1 MKTNHLTLAERHI
14 ITQSHPHFQECQALC
29 QLSRNLYNATLYAQR
44 QSFFK
49 GDFQNYYEVNRQFTH
64 QNQVDYRALPAKVA
78 KQTQLMVQQA
88 FTSFFALSRARK
100 QGTYDRPVRLPR
112 YLKAG
117 QGYPL
122 LYEKGA
128 LSFKESGFI
137 KLSKTT
143 LRIPTKLTKEQV
155 SNVRLT
161 PKGNHVV
168 IEVLYRVPQPV
179 LSQPDFKRVAFVD
192 PGMNHLMT
200 VTSNVFHPLLYNG
213 RLAKAINQGYNKE
226 RARLQSQLPVIEVDG
241 LKTQVKTSRKIQNL
255 TMRRNFRIHDLFH
268 KITTHLV
275 NHLVEHKV
283 DTLLFGHNL
292 GQKQD
297 IKLGR
302 RTNQQFVNL
311 PFTKL
316 IQMLTYKCQRAGIH
330 FIVTEESYTSKCSFL
345 DQESVEHH
353 ETYSGRRVS
362 RGLFRT
368 GQGKCVNAD
377 VNGSLNIGRKYLTG
391 IGVYSDALHVE
402 LVQWL
407 SNPHKV
413 NVTYH

>member
-1 MKTNHLTLAERHI
+1 MKTNTITLVERHI
-14 ITQSHPHFQECQALC
+14 ITQSHSYFQECYNLC

-49 GDFQNYYEVNRQFTH
+49 GDFQNYYDVNRQFTH

-88 FTSFFALSRARK
+88 FTSFFALSKAR
-100 QGTYDRPVRLPR
+100 QEGDYNRPVNLPY
-112 YLKAG
+112 YLKPG

-122 LYEKGA
+122 CYEKGA
-128 LSFKESGFI
+128 LSFKEPGYI

-168 IEVLYRVPQPV
+168 IEVLYRVPRPN
-179 LSQPDFKRVAFVD
+179 LGQPDFTRVAFVD

-213 RLAKAINQGYNKE
+213 RTAKAINQGYNKE
-226 RARLQSQLPVIEVDG
+226 RARLQSQLPVVKVDG
-241 LKTQVKTSRKIQNL
+241 LKTQVKTSRKLQNL

-268 KITTHLV
+268 KMTTHLV

-316 IQMLTYKCQRAGIH
+316 IQMLAYKCQRAGIH

-353 ETYSGRRVS
+353 ETYLGRRVS
-362 RGLFRT
+362 RGLFKT
-368 GQGKCVNAD
+368 GQDKCINAD

-391 IGVYSDALHVE
+391 IEAYSDALHTE
-402 LVQWL
+402 LVKWM
-407 SNPHKV
+407 SNPRKV
-413 NVTYH
+413 KVTC

>member
-1 MKTNHLTLAERHI
+1 MKPKTLTLAERHI
-14 ITQSHPHFQECQALC
+14 ITTSHPYFQECQTLC
-29 QLSRNLYNATLYAQR
+29 QLSRNLYNATLYVQR

-49 GDFQNYYEVNRQFTH
+49 GDFQNYYDVNRQFSH
-64 QNQVDYRALPAKVA
+64 QNQVDYRALPAKVSQ
-78 KQTQLMVQQA
+78 QTQLMVQQA
-88 FTSFFALSRARK
+88 FTSFFALTRAK
-100 QGTYDRPVRLPR
+100 QKGTYDRPVNLPR
-112 YLKAG
+112 YLKVG

-143 LRIPTKLTKEQV
+143 LRIPTRLSRDQV

-161 PKGNHVV
+161 PKGNHFVL
-168 IEVLYRVPQPV
+168 EVLYRVATPD
-179 LSQPDFKRVAFVD
+179 LGQPDFGRVAFVD

-200 VTSNVFHPLLYNG
+200 VTSNVFRPLLYNG

-226 RARLQSQLPVIEVDG
+226 RARLQSQLPFVEADG
-241 LKTQVKTSRKIQNL
+241 HKTQVKTSRKIQNL

-302 RTNQQFVNL
+302 RTNQQFVSL

-353 ETYSGRRVS
+353 ETYLGRRVS

-368 GQGKCVNAD
+368 GQGKGINAD
-377 VNGSLNIGRKYLTG
+377 VNGSLNIGRKYLTT
-391 IGVYSDALHVE
+391 IGTYSDALHVE
-402 LVQWL
+402 LVKWM
-407 SNPHKV
+407 SNPRKV
-413 NVTYH
+413 NIAY

>member
-1 MKTNHLTLAERHI
+1 MKTKTLTLVERHI
-14 ITQSHPHFQECQALC
+14 ITQSHPDFQECHALC

-49 GDFQNYYEVNRQFTH
+49 GDFQNYYKVNRQFTH
-64 QNQVDYRALPAKVA
+64 QNQMDYRALPAKVA

-88 FTSFFALSRARK
+88 FNSFFALSKAK
-100 QGTYDRPVRLPR
+100 QKGTYEQAVKLPR

-128 LSFKESGFI
+128 LSFKEPGFI
-137 KLSKTT
+137 KLSKTA

-161 PKGNHVV
+161 PKGNHMV
-168 IEVLYRVPQPV
+168 IEVLYRVTTPD
-179 LSQPDFKRVAFVD
+179 LGQPDFKRVAFVD

-213 RLAKAINQGYNKE
+213 RVAKAINQGYNKE
-226 RARLQSQLPVIEVDG
+226 RARLQSQLPFIEADG

-268 KITTHLV
+268 KMTTHLV

-302 RTNQQFVNL
+302 RINQQFVSL

-330 FIVTEESYTSKCSFL
+330 FIVTEESYTSQCSFL
-345 DQESVEHH
+345 DRESVEHH
-353 ETYSGRRVS
+353 ETYLGRRVS
-362 RGLFRT
+362 RGLFKT
-368 GQGKCVNAD
+368 SQDKCINAD

-391 IGVYSDALHVE
+391 VGVYSDALHAE
-402 LVQWL
+402 LAQWMT
-407 SNPHKV
+407 NPRKV
-413 NVTYH
+413 KVAYR

>member
-1 MKTNHLTLAERHI
+1 MKTNYLTLAERHI
-14 ITQSHPHFQECQALC
+14 ITQSHPYFQECQALC
-29 QLSRNLYNATLYAQR
+29 QLSRNLYNATLYTQR

-88 FTSFFALSRARK
+88 FTSFFALAKAK
-100 QGTYDRPVRLPR
+100 QKGAYDQPVRLPR
-112 YLKAG
+112 YLKVG

-128 LSFKESGFI
+128 LSFKEAGYI

-143 LRIPTKLTKEQV
+143 LRIPTRLSRDQV

-168 IEVLYRVPQPV
+168 IEVLYRVPQPE
-179 LSQPDFKRVAFVD
+179 LGQPDFTRVAFVD
-192 PGMNHLMT
+192 PGMHHLMT

-213 RLAKAINQGYNKE
+213 RTAKAINQGYNKE
-226 RARLQSQLPVIEVDG
+226 RARLQSQLPVVEVNG

-268 KITTHLV
+268 KMTTHLV

-283 DTLLFGHNL
+283 GTLLFGHNL

-353 ETYSGRRVS
+353 ETYLGRRLS

-368 GQGKCVNAD
+368 GQGKCINAD
-377 VNGSLNIGRKYLTG
+377 VNGSLNIGRKYLTT
-391 IGVYSDALHVE
+391 IEAYSDALHTE
-402 LVQWL
+402 LVHWL
-407 SNPHKV
+407 SNPRKV
-413 NVTYH
+413 NVTYR